1 MHHLHFRLARILG
14 AVAIGALASAPA
26 AAAEVTLNLG
36 IAVPADSH
44 YGAGARAFG
53 AELARLSNGKFEI
66 VVQASS
72 ALGGERD
79 MIEGMQIGSV
89 DMAITSTAPLASFV
103 PDVKLLDLPFLFPD
117 YARARAVLDGPIGR
131 ELLDK
136 FPAASLVGLAW
147 GESGFRHLTNNVRAV
162 NRPED
167 LAGLKVRTMELPLH
181 QAAFRALGAA
191 PTPMAF
197 PQLFAALQQGTVDGQ
212 ETPIA
217 VITSSRFYEV
227 QRFLTLTGHV
237 YSAAP
242 IMISPTA
249 WDHLPDPEKEWFR
262 QAARVGAQ
270 ATREY
275 VSRVEAE
282 GVQFLRD
289 HGMTVVT
296 TVDTARFRA
305 AVQPAYDMYI
315 AEHGADMLERIR
327 AATQ

>member
-1 MHHLHFRLARILG
+1 
-14 AVAIGALASAPA
+14 
-26 AAAEVTLNLG
+26 
-36 IAVPADSH
+36 
-44 YGAGARAFG
+44 
-53 AELARLSNGKFEI
+53 
-66 VVQASS
+66 
-72 ALGGERD
+72 
-79 MIEGMQIGSV
+79 MQ
-89 DMAITSTAPLASFV
+89 
-103 PDVKLLDLPFLFPD
+103 
-117 YARARAVLDGPIGR
+117 
-131 ELLDK
+131 
-136 FPAASLVGLAW
+136 
-147 GESGFRHLTNNVRAV
+147 H
-162 NRPED
+162 
-167 LAGLKVRTMELPLH
+167 
-181 QAAFRALGAA
+181 
-191 PTPMAF
+191 
-197 PQLFAALQQGTVDGQ
+197 
-212 ETPIA
+212 
-217 VITSSRFYEV
+217 
-227 QRFLTLTGHV
+227 FLTLTGHV

-296 TVDTARFRA
+296 SVDTARFRA